1 MEQKDA
7 TILIQTNNEN
17 NLDIDSASE
26 VDLDSSVAADTN
38 NEATLKTHEKQ
49 LVSEAADSGEDNT
62 NDL

>member
-7 TILIQTNNEN
+7 TMLIHTNNEN

-38 NEATLKTHEKQ
+38 NE
-49 LVSEAADSGEDNT
+49 VN
-62 NDL
+62 